1 VNFLFDVHGTIHKK
15 AWKKIVQSDEGIF
28 FIFNLPGAK
37 QALQKQTWLWSHDL
51 FPIQVCKTLR
61 VSQKKTFFF
70 LLLCKNITVTL
81 EIYEKQRHFDQL
93 EKALCLFLGTQ
104 PPTFEKKS
112 FLLARTKSQLF
123 GKKNLLSW
131 RGLFFPKNFVKWI
144 DILDKLREAILDNS
158 TNKLHCNL
166 QSYFS
171 FFNTFCVEMIKHKF
185 GQESLSLDVTMIWL
199 N

>member
-1 VNFLFDVHGTIHKK
+1 MWIFYSMFMERFTKRHGKK
-15 AWKKIVQSDEGIF
+15 SYNQTKGFF

-123 GKKNLLSW
+123 GKKKSLELERLIFSQKFCQVNRHTWQVAWSHS
-131 RGLFFPKNFVKWI
+131 GQF
-144 DILDKLREAILDNS
+144 
-158 TNKLHCNL
+158 NK
-166 QSYFS
+166 
-171 FFNTFCVEMIKHKF
+171 
-185 GQESLSLDVTMIWL
+185 
-199 N
+199 